1 MRLDSENLSS
11 NSTCSLSFHEIFY
24 ERADPRIRD
33 RLLMGN
39 PLPIVSIYAF
49 YIIFIKYL
57 LPRFMRDRKPI
68 DIEIPGIV
76 LTTVLFFN
84 SLYFF
89 ILASEPWLFVYN
101 WRCEPMDYSYTDLAL
116 RAVDASHL
124 FLLSKFFY
132 IFESV
137 LLGLRKKETLT
148 AKYLLVHHSSYP
160 LVIWAI
166 TNYFP
171 GGHATFAGFINSL
184 THMLSFAY
192 RLLFV
197 HFFPNTR
204 LYDFRRIYGLGLFL
218 FFWNDCDFP
227 MAYAYLV
234 SAYVTIISTLLII
247 MVTPEL

>member
-1 MRLDSENLSS
+1 MRLDSENWSS
-11 NSTCSLSFHEIFY
+11 NSTSSLTFHEIFY
-24 ERADPRIRD
+24 EKADPRIRD
-33 RLLMGN
+33 RFLMGN

-57 LPRFMRDRKPI
+57 LPRYMRDRKPI
-68 DIEIPGIV
+68 DIEVPGII

-89 ILASEPWLFVYN
+89 VITSEPWLFIYS

-116 RAVDASHL
+116 RVMNNFKSIVCLIFIILILNFQAVDGSHL

-137 LLGLRKKETLT
+137 LLGLRKKDTLT
-148 AKYLLVHHSSYP
+148 VKYLLVHHSSYP

-204 LYDFRRIYGLGLFL
+204 LYDFRRIYGLCLF
-218 FFWNDCDFP
+218 
-227 MAYAYLV
+227 V
-234 SAYVTIISTLLII
+234 SI
-247 MVTPEL
+247 